1 MISYDIDY
9 MWSSNKC
16 YKWTYRSWVTEV
28 TTIMLDQAVKAV
40 ITFCICLN
48 THTFSYLRTCLL
60 RPLSSA
66 KNLPRSECYRIL
78 SLILKISTI
87 YQQQRRLSW
96 CSVNSPLLCFKK
108 KNFHTQFLE
117 QYVLFQSEI
126 VLKELIH
133 IWNKTEYTRASL
145 GGHFNV

>member
-16 YKWTYRSWVTEV
+16 YKWTYRSWVIEV

-48 THTFSYLRTCLL
+48 THTFSYLRTFLL

-108 KNFHTQFLE
+108 KKIPYSIPRTICAISKWNSFEGINTYLKQDRIYKGQFGRS
-117 QYVLFQSEI
+117 F
-126 VLKELIH
+126 
-133 IWNKTEYTRASL
+133 
-145 GGHFNV
+145 